1 MRICAGLFARHGAY
15 HGTMTSSR
23 SLRVLVADDN
33 HDTVLTLTML
43 LREEGHEVEGV
54 CSAADVILAV
64 RRMRPDVIILDI
76 EMPLMSGYAVAR
88 EIRNIFGE
96 RSPMLIAISGKWT
109 MPSDRR
115 LAEELGFDHHL
126 AKPADPKAL
135 FSLLSGPRL

>member
-1 MRICAGLFARHGAY
+1 
-15 HGTMTSSR
+15 MTSPR

-54 CSAADVILAV
+54 YSAADVILAV

-88 EIRNIFGE
+88 EIRTIFGE

-126 AKPADPKAL
+126 AKPADPKTL
-135 FSLLSGPRL
+135 FGLLSDSRLA